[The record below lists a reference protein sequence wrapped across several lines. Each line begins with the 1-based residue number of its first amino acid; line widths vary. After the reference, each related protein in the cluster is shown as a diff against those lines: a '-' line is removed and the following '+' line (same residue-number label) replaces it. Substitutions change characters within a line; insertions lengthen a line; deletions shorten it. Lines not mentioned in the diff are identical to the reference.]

1 MGIQQETVS
10 PAETL
15 PLTPLGEA
23 CSRMDLTAIHEILEK
38 VGYKDDEGVAN
49 EVSDLNLIL
58 YFRKRKKW
66 QKSNPLL
73 FYLNVIFILWLI
85 NLLFTNLFETIT
97 FYKHFFFC
105 AYYCINHYNFYH
117 PLFQYIFYLFKH
129 ESVGSPVIFNLNYV
143 QQERLVLAKS

>member
-97 FYKHFFFC
+97 FYKLFFFL
-105 AYYCINHYNFYH
+105 CILLYK
-117 PLFQYIFYLFKH
+117 PLQLLPPTFPVYL
-129 ESVGSPVIFNLNYV
+129 LLV
-143 QQERLVLAKS
+143 QA

>member
-58 YFRKRKKW
+58 Y
-66 QKSNPLL
+66 
-73 FYLNVIFILWLI
+73 
-85 NLLFTNLFETIT
+85 
-97 FYKHFFFC
+97 
-105 AYYCINHYNFYH
+105 
-117 PLFQYIFYLFKH
+117 
-129 ESVGSPVIFNLNYV
+129 
-143 QQERLVLAKS
+143 

>member
-73 FYLNVIFILWLI
+73 FYLNVIFILLLI

-97 FYKHFFFC
+97 FYKHFFFFFL
-105 AYYCINHYNFYH
+105 CILLYK
-117 PLFQYIFYLFKH
+117 PLQLLPPTFPVYL
-129 ESVGSPVIFNLNYV
+129 LLV
-143 QQERLVLAKS
+143 QA

>member
-97 FYKHFFFC
+97 FYKHFFFL
-105 AYYCINHYNFYH
+105 CILLYK
-117 PLFQYIFYLFKH
+117 PLQLLPPTFPVYL
-129 ESVGSPVIFNLNYV
+129 LLV
-143 QQERLVLAKS
+143 QA

>member
-97 FYKHFFFC
+97 FYKHFFFFVH
-105 AYYCINHYNFYH
+105 I
-117 PLFQYIFYLFKH
+117 I
-129 ESVGSPVIFNLNYV
+129 V
-143 QQERLVLAKS
+143 